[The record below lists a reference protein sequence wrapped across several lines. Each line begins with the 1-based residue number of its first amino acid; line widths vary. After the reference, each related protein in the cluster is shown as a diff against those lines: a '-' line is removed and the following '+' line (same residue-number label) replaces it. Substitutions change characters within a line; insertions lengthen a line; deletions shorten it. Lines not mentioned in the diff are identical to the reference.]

1 MSSALQLTR
10 LTLDLTR
17 SEDSDTLNS
26 NTIRP
31 ITSEMIQNLSIMDED
46 ISANAG
52 ISGSKIANGTIT
64 SAKIANGTILTEDI
78 SDGQI
83 TSAKI
88 ANGTILTEDIS
99 NGQVTGTKIAA
110 STISISNMANVGGQ
124 TFQQYLDNLRGLPG
138 TGTITSAMIANGT
151 ILTED
156 ISDGQ
161 ITSAKIANGTIL
173 TVDISD
179 AQITYNKLNSNI
191 TSLITTLTNDLT
203 ALTIRV
209 SNLEVSGWYG
219 TIRFTFNAN
228 SATDFVLNIPG
239 YASGVSIN
247 NSTNTWTLPIGSRLA
262 TTSTVLPP
270 INIYTVYS
278 YIITSSGFVDNT
290 IILVNSPSYGFL
302 IPTNLYNTTIV
313 YNLTTVRD

>member
-64 SAKIANGTILTEDI
+64 SAK
-78 SDGQI
+78 
-83 TSAKI
+83 
-88 ANGTILTEDIS
+88 
-99 NGQVTGTKIAA
+99 
-110 STISISNMANVGGQ
+110 
-124 TFQQYLDNLRGLPG
+124 
-138 TGTITSAMIANGT
+138 IANGT